1 MIVAVV
7 IACGAVGFGLI
18 MYDIMKNKYSIF
30 GRMYIDLNITS
41 HISTKYQDLYEW
53 AHILFLGRVNW
64 RISIVMIGVHKT
76 K

>member
-30 GRMYIDLNITS
+30 GR
-41 HISTKYQDLYEW
+41 
-53 AHILFLGRVNW
+53 V
-64 RISIVMIGVHKT
+64 
-76 K
+76 